1 MLAPDIRF
9 GKSFIIIAA
18 ISPLLYFPNYKPNLV
33 FIIII
38 IILFRSFVIDFNN
51 YNNIKH
57 NIKRITYD
65 NSNIFITPQL
75 VKMPLNLE
83 FKTYYI
89 GGVNIYTPINGER
102 CFDHKIPC
110 TPYRDNTLLLRNNT
124 LQSGF
129 KHSMEP

>member
-9 GKSFIIIAA
+9 GKSFFIIAA

-51 YNNIKH
+51 NNIKH
-57 NIKRITYD
+57 NIKRITYY

-75 VKMPLNLE
+75 VKMPLNIE

-89 GGVNIYTPINGER
+89 SGVNIYTPTNGER

-129 KHSMEP
+129 KHSMEH